1 LCSKLLHKP
10 SRLQEPIGLVGA
22 CAAASRRTGG
32 RAKIAGMASASGSN
46 APSLLI
52 SGGGIAGLTLG
63 ILLKERGWSPLVVER
78 EPAPSAGGYM
88 MDFFGTGWDVA
99 ERMGL
104 TEALRAIR
112 SPIDSVRCV
121 DGRGRPFLDVPIDR
135 VREALDGRYVYL
147 LRSDLER
154 ILLERAGRAG
164 VEIRFGASIRSLVD
178 VGDGLEA
185 TFEDGEAV
193 RVDLVVGADGVHSRV
208 RELAFG
214 PEASFARR
222 FGCRVAAFHAP
233 LAPEVGRSVVLY
245 EEPDRIAFFYPLSD
259 DRMDAMYVFRD
270 DSPDA
275 AARDDRLSLLRRRY
289 EGAGWIASRVVEGL
303 PDRTPLFFDV
313 LEQIVMPRW
322 SSGRVCLI
330 GDACGCLT
338 LAAGQGSH
346 MAMAGAYV
354 LASELLRS
362 PGDHEAAFRAYE
374 SFLRPH
380 VERKQAEAARMAAR
394 FVPSPDSWM
403 WLRRLVIR
411 ALFTRPILRLAMRR
425 MGGRSVLKAYD
436 R

>member
-1 LCSKLLHKP
+1 
-10 SRLQEPIGLVGA
+10 
-22 CAAASRRTGG
+22 
-32 RAKIAGMASASGSN
+32 MAIASGPN
-46 APSLLI
+46 APSLII

-63 ILLKERGWSPLVVER
+63 ILLRERGWSPLVVEL
-78 EPAPSAGGYM
+78 EPAPSTGGYM

-104 TEALRAIR
+104 TDALRAIR
-112 SPIDSVRCV
+112 YPIDSLKFV
-121 DGRGRPFLDVPIDR
+121 DDHGRPFLDVPIDR
-135 VREALDGRYVYL
+135 IRDALDGRYVYL
-147 LRSDLER
+147 RRSDLER
-154 ILLERAGRAG
+154 ILLDRAGRAG
-164 VEIRFGASIRSLVD
+164 VAIRFGASIRSLVD

-185 TFEDGEAV
+185 TFEDGETA

-233 LAPEVGRSVVLY
+233 LAPAIGRSVMLY
-245 EEPDRIAFFYPLSD
+245 EEPDRVAFFYPLSD

-270 DSPDA
+270 DSPDVVA
-275 AARDDRLSLLRRRY
+275 SDDRLPLLRRRY
-289 EGAGWIASRVVEGL
+289 EQAGWITSRVLEGL
-303 PDRTPLFFDV
+303 SDRTPLFFDV

-322 SSGRVCLI
+322 SAGRVCLI

-354 LASELLRS
+354 LASELLRR
-362 PGDHEAAFRAYE
+362 PDDHESAFRAYE
-374 SFLRPH
+374 GFLRPH
-380 VERKQAEAARMAAR
+380 VERKQAEASRMASR
-394 FVPSPDSWM
+394 FVPSPGSWM

-411 ALFTRPILRLAMRR
+411 ALFTRPLLRLAMRS
-425 MGGRSVLKAYD
+425 MGSRSVLDGYD